1 MRPLVLCYHA
11 VVTGKPQRLAVSRAS
26 LESQLRSLLR
36 RGYVPVTAA
45 DAVERRGRLFHVTF
59 DDAYRSVSEALPSLS
74 ARGIPATIF
83 ACTSYAR
90 DGRPFD
96 VPELRD
102 DAAADPNA
110 FATMDWAALR
120 AAASVGVEIASHTV
134 AHPHLPQLSD
144 AELDRELG
152 DSKAELEDEL
162 GAPCRHLAYPYGE
175 EDDRV
180 REAARRAGYEA
191 AFAVAPGR
199 AGSDRFAV
207 PRLAV
212 YRHDTAA
219 GFRVRTSPL
228 GWRFAAGDG

>member
-1 MRPLVLCYHA
+1 LRPLVLCYHA
-11 VVTGKPQRLAVSRAS
+11 VATGEPQRLAVSGES

-59 DDAYRSVSEALPSLS
+59 DDAYRSLVEALPFLS
-74 ARGIPATIF
+74 GLGVPATIF

-102 DAAADPNA
+102 DAITDPEA

-120 AAASVGVEIASHTV
+120 AAASGGIEIGSHTV
-134 AHPHLPQLSD
+134 SHPHLPQLSD
-144 AELDRELG
+144 AELDRELSE
-152 DSKAELEDEL
+152 SKAELEDEL
-162 GAPCRHLAYPYGE
+162 GAPCRLLAYPYGE

-180 REAARRAGYEA
+180 REAARRAGYDA
-191 AFAVAPGR
+191 AFAVDPGR
-199 AGSDRFAV
+199 ERSDRFAV

-212 YRHDTAA
+212 YRHDTSA
-219 GFRVRTSPL
+219 GFRFRTSSL
-228 GWRFAAGDG
+228 LRRLR